1 MSKNP
6 VTEEIANITVGN
18 FNQQIGEFDKA
29 LENFKIVN
37 KINPL
42 NTLAD
47 KSISTMHKYTNKD
60 DPHLLSMKKL
70 PNIKFEND
78 LQSLYFALGKAYED
92 LDDHKESFKFLKLG
106 NDIADKNNYDFK
118 DDENLFLAIKK
129 SFKTFDKN
137 KVLNSDTKIIFIV
150 GMPRSG
156 TTLAEQI
163 ISAHKNVYGAGELS
177 YLSDA
182 IEKTYNYGEEIS
194 KNIQPKIADK
204 FSRISNLDD
213 EILKNLQSD
222 YLLNLKSHDYETHH
236 ITDKAPLNFRW
247 IGIIKYIFPKA
258 KIIHCNRNAMD
269 ICYSNYKN
277 AFSSNSLAFTYN
289 LKNLG
294 LFFNLYKDLMNF
306 WKNTFGD
313 QIYDLTYENLINNKE
328 EEVQKL
334 LKFCELEWDSNCL
347 SPHKNK
353 KAVATASLAQVRSPI
368 YKSSIEKWKN
378 YENELSE
385 LRKII
390 EIV

>member
-1 MSKNP
+1 MNL
-6 VTEEIANITVGN
+6 TT
-18 FNQQIGEFDKA
+18 

-60 DPHLLSMKKL
+60 DPHLLSMKKKL

-163 ISAHKNVYGAGELS
+163 ISAHKNVYGAGR
-177 YLSDA
+177 
-182 IEKTYNYGEEIS
+182 T
-194 KNIQPKIADK
+194 
-204 FSRISNLDD
+204 
-213 EILKNLQSD
+213 
-222 YLLNLKSHDYETHH
+222 
-236 ITDKAPLNFRW
+236 
-247 IGIIKYIFPKA
+247 
-258 KIIHCNRNAMD
+258 
-269 ICYSNYKN
+269 
-277 AFSSNSLAFTYN
+277 
-289 LKNLG
+289 
-294 LFFNLYKDLMNF
+294 
-306 WKNTFGD
+306 
-313 QIYDLTYENLINNKE
+313 LTY
-328 EEVQKL
+328 QM
-334 LKFCELEWDSNCL
+334 
-347 SPHKNK
+347 
-353 KAVATASLAQVRSPI
+353 Q
-368 YKSSIEKWKN
+368 
-378 YENELSE
+378 
-385 LRKII
+385 
-390 EIV
+390 